1 VLLGF
6 GLIQRLGD
14 GIPSPNKGLGLREFR
29 MTSTLV
35 IVQCYR
41 DDGDEWLKDITGCF
55 SLQLL
60 ALALWVARRNW
71 RIYGSKLSI
80 GNIAIKMTQAPV

>member
-1 VLLGF
+1 MA
-6 GLIQRLGD
+6 
-14 GIPSPNKGLGLREFR
+14 SA
-29 MTSTLV
+29 LV
-35 IVQCYR
+35 IVQHYT
-41 DDGDEWLKDITGCF
+41 DDGDEWLRDITGCF

-80 GNIAIKMTQAPV
+80 GNIAIKNDTSTNLRIVFWCCGKMSAM

>member
-1 VLLGF
+1 
-6 GLIQRLGD
+6 
-14 GIPSPNKGLGLREFR
+14 

-41 DDGDEWLKDITGCF
+41 DDGGEWLKDITGCF

-71 RIYGSKLSI
+71 RIYGSELSI
-80 GNIAIKMTQAPV
+80 ENIAIKMIQAPVLRIVCLVSWKNVRYVSCLFCPMNTMSY